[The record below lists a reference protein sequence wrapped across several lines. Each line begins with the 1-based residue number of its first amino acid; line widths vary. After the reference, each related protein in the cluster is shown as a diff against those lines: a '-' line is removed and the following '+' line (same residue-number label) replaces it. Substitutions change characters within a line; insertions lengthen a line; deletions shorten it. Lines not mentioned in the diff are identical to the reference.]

1 MEKQQEQQKT
11 PIVKQPI
18 AILFA
23 YNGSCY
29 AGLER
34 IKGSSTGNMNMD
46 ATLST
51 EQQEQQQQSSAVIS
65 VEQAVFKA
73 FPKDVVSLTHISRAS
88 LTAPG
93 EHAAKQ
99 VIR

>member
-73 FPKDVVSLTHISRAS
+73 FP
-88 LTAPG
+88 
-93 EHAAKQ
+93 
-99 VIR
+99 